1 MSFENFISGSLAG
14 ISILS
19 SERAMPL
26 KNLTSD
32 DTSTFSRNRFLFTRS
47 YEPKPKN
54 KMELYNKNKILLNSN
69 TNTDANQIVKNKK
82 FETIA
87 VGTLNSSKKQLAF
100 TNGNEVNTLRD
111 ALHKTRS
118 GGSRVPAKVT
128 HKYKN
133 APVFYN

>member
-1 MSFENFISGSLAG
+1 MI
-14 ISILS
+14 
-19 SERAMPL
+19 
-26 KNLTSD
+26 
-32 DTSTFSRNRFLFTRS
+32 
-47 YEPKPKN
+47 
-54 KMELYNKNKILLNSN
+54 
-69 TNTDANQIVKNKK
+69 KNKK